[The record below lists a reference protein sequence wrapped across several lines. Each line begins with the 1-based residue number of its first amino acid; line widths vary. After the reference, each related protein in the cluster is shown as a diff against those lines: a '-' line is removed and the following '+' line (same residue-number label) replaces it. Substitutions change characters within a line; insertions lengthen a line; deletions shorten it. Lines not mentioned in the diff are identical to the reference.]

1 MNLVP
6 TLACLSLCCLLPA
19 LMAQQNPPNRG
30 GNGPGN
36 EPRGERG
43 PRRGPEQFLRR
54 LPVVQALDGDG
65 DLSISEKELKD
76 ASAKLKTLDKNK
88 NQILEGDEILPP
100 PPEGREPQGG
110 EGRGPGIGGGPG
122 AEGFLMRLPLMS
134 ALDQNRDGKISP
146 EEQEGAPGAL
156 AKLDTNQDGR
166 IEMRELAPPRPP
178 RGGRGPG
185 RRGPGGRGPGFGPQP
200 ENVDRQSPDEIEI
213 KDGAA
218 TIPDRAAFEAL
229 SYQGEDVMIDTH
241 LAGNQFVK
249 FQIEGADGDNP
260 ELYFINTKTHRA
272 HMRFMSAV
280 GIPRARPG
288 EGAQMRGVLV
298 YRPRLKGLS
307 GDRGLYTF
315 EFNPNDRYPFET
327 IRRAYELLVGKSAE
341 LRGRLGYYPM
351 PAALI
356 RYREEKD
363 LYDDAPFRVYLDE
376 DLFGDIDY
384 LPLNHGESFGR
395 LRIMELD
402 EYPRPR
408 EIVVYRSLPNEM
420 PRTAG
425 IITEVRQTP
434 LSHVNLRAI
443 QDKVPN
449 AFIAGASQMKE
460 VSSLAGKYVYY
471 KVDREGFTLRE
482 AKDDEVEV
490 HFAKLRPVK
499 PQKPSRYLEETR
511 IRALEDIGFE
521 DWKSVGVKAANL
533 AAMSSFELSEG
544 VIPQGFAVPFHFY
557 HTFMSHNGF
566 YEKVAELLSEHER
579 LGDSEALRKALGDFR
594 TLIREGD
601 FPDDLRESL
610 AKIHASFPEGT
621 SLRCRS
627 STNNEDLPG
636 FSGAG
641 LYDSCTHRV
650 DEGHLAN
657 SVKQV
662 FASLWNFRAVQEREF
677 YRIDHMLTSMGVL
690 IHPNYDEEEAN
701 GVAVTTDILYR
712 TEGTYYLN
720 TQVGEDLVTNPE
732 EDSVP
737 EELLLDWFDAGKIK
751 VMRRSNHVKDGLILS
766 PEHLDQLREALG
778 IIHNRFAKLYGYS
791 YDARDFAMEL
801 EFKVTRERKLSIKQA
816 RPWVFSE

>member
-54 LPVVQALDGDG
+54 LPVVQALDSDG

-482 AKDDEVEV
+482 AKDDEVEG

-499 PQKPSRYLEETR
+499 PQKPSRHLEETR

-594 TLIREGD
+594 TLIRGGD

-641 LYDSCTHRV
+641 LYDSFTHRV

-737 EELLLDWFDAGKIK
+737 EELLLDWFDAGKTK

-801 EFKVTRERKLSIKQA
+801 EFKVTREGKLSIKQA

>member
-1 MNLVP
+1 MNLA
-6 TLACLSLCCLLPA
+6 LLLFFLSLCFLSPELL
-19 LMAQQNPPNRG
+19 AQENPPNIG

-43 PRRGPEQFLRR
+43 PRRGPEEFLRR
-54 LPVVQALDGDG
+54 LPIVQALDSDG
-65 DLSISEKELKD
+65 DLVITGEELKG
-76 ASAKLKTLDKNK
+76 APAKLKALDKNK
-88 NQILEGDEILPP
+88 DKILEGEEILPP
-100 PPEGREPQGG
+100 PPEGRDP
-110 EGRGPGIGGGPG
+110 RGGGGPG
-122 AEGFLMRLPLMS
+122 AAGFLMRIPLMS
-134 ALDQNRDGKISP
+134 ALDEDGDGKISAA
-146 EEQEGAPGAL
+146 EQEKSSGAL
-156 AKLDTNQDGR
+156 TKLDTNGDGR
-166 IEMRELAPPRPP
+166 IEMREMAPP

-185 RRGPGGRGPGFGPQP
+185 GRGPGGRGPGGRGPGGRGPQP
-200 ENVDRQSPDEIEI
+200 DNVDRKSPDEVEIE
-213 KDGAA
+213 DGAA
-218 TIPDRAAFEAL
+218 TIPDRKAFETL
-229 SYQGEDVMIDTH
+229 SYQGEEVMIDTH

-249 FQIEGADGDNP
+249 FQIEGADGEKP

-298 YRPRLKGLS
+298 YRPRLKGS
-307 GDRGLYTF
+307 NGERGLYTF

-327 IRRAYELLVGKSAE
+327 IRKAYELLITKSAE
-341 LRGRLGYYPM
+341 LKGRLGYYPM

-356 RYREEKD
+356 RYREEKE
-363 LYDDAPFRVYLDE
+363 LYEDAPFRVYLDE

-384 LPLNHGESFGR
+384 LPLNQGESFGR

-408 EIVVYRSLPNEM
+408 EIVLYKSLPNEM
-420 PRTAG
+420 PRSAG

-449 AFIAGASQMKE
+449 AFIAEAAQMKE
-460 VSSLAGKYVYY
+460 VSSLVGKYVYY
-471 KVDREGFTLRE
+471 KVDAEGFTLRE
-482 AKDDEVEV
+482 AKDGEVEA
-490 HFAKLRPVK
+490 HFAKLRPAK
-499 PQKPSRYLEETR
+499 PQKPSRDLEVTE
-511 IRALEDIGFE
+511 IRALDDIGFE

-533 AAMSSFELSEG
+533 AAMSSFDLPEG
-544 VIPQGFAVPFHFY
+544 VVPGGFAVPFHFY
-557 HTFMSHNGF
+557 HTFMNHNGF
-566 YEKVAELLSEHER
+566 YEKAAELFSEQEQA
-579 LGDSEALRKALGDFR
+579 GDTEALRKALGDFR
-594 TLIREGD
+594 RLIRDGD

-610 AKIHASFPEGT
+610 AKIHGSFPDGT

-650 DEGHLAN
+650 DEGHLSN
-657 SVKQV
+657 SIKQV
-662 FASLWNFRAVQEREF
+662 FASLWNFRAVQERQF
-677 YRIDHMLTSMGVL
+677 YRIDHMLTAMGVL

-732 EDSVP
+732 EDSIP
-737 EELLLDWFDAGKIK
+737 EELLLDWFDSGKTK
-751 VMRRSNHVKDGLILS
+751 VMRRSNHTKDGLILS
-766 PEHLDQLREALG
+766 AEHLEQLREGLG
-778 IIHNRFAKLYGYS
+778 IIHNRFAKLYGHS
-791 YDARDFAMEL
+791 YEAKDFAMEL
-801 EFKVTRERKLSIKQA
+801 EFKITREGKLSIKQA
-816 RPWVFSE
+816 RPWIFSE